1 MEIIRDKIKKIL
13 PCMECSVLDTLIK
26 LLVDIGVTVEE
37 ELKYVAEAD
46 LTPVLRPIQARKLIA
61 AWKQSGMMSYSI
73 RDRREK
79 NCILNFY
86 YQNYKINFFID
97 VLPPVPISKVSPEK
111 VNTISDTTTEATS
124 TSATSTTPKNSALDW
139 AEEYSIPWQK
149 MSVELT
155 KDLKEGRR
163 PSPANR
169 KEFVNKIAQS
179 IFKICAKPGK
189 KNLSKI
195 ARKAIEA
202 YPKSFSDI
210 WCDEVVAGGCESLTR
225 TLVIKFENLNRRDS
239 FSLQKRNLKRERKEN
254 PSTSVELSASANY
267 GCLNW
272 QPNVLPIGE
281 SPETQKEKQKE
292 MLAISSTMKPSE
304 DANERSLALLEA
316 TFYSQR
322 KDINSLKTITDLIGS
337 WPLLFTEKG
346 FFQHFKLL
354 TGVNI
359 PELLKKAS
367 ESKIPRIINFFKSLS
382 KKKIAIQDILD
393 KFENDETADELCSAI
408 CLILEYFNEKKEA
421 IFISVDVS
429 IYHIFFYK
437 NLFLYILVARYPLE
451 CNLLLFESQP
461 LQINIFVNIISLLI
475 SAQLSGDD
483 FFAKSY
489 MVAIDNKVINEE
501 IKSGSTGLL
510 MVFAAYYI
518 LNIEYAEMAC
528 GTLEFIQSCRCFLKI
543 NPDKGSKAS
552 KNKKKKNAV
561 NPKVLSLLNKL
572 MDFEW
577 C

>member
-61 AWKQSGMMSYSI
+61 AWKQS
-73 RDRREK
+73 
-79 NCILNFY
+79 
-86 YQNYKINFFID
+86 D

-421 IFISVDVS
+421 IFISVDSSLPAKNV
-429 IYHIFFYK
+429 K
-437 NLFLYILVARYPLE
+437 NLGILPSTP
-451 CNLLLFESQP
+451 C
-461 LQINIFVNIISLLI
+461 LI
-475 SAQLSGDD
+475 SSGDD

-528 GTLEFIQSCRCFLKI
+528 GTLEFIQRCFLKI

-552 KNKKKKNAV
+552 RNKKKKNAV